1 MKQFFFAIAVLMAT
15 WTTAVTPA
23 SATAVDGTSKAL
35 ITSLGK
41 AVVDILENPA
51 LSPKARAEQYSA
63 HFEKAFDWDR
73 ISAFAIGKYQRG
85 VPRKKFVEYRDL
97 FAQHMTR
104 LYAAKFADYS
114 GEAFLVK
121 GERQFGRGGS
131 EVTAEIRDA
140 NDRETV
146 RLAFKVV
153 QEDGKQRIYDVLI
166 NGVSLL
172 VAKRSELKGI
182 ISRGGIDGLI
192 AQLKKANTH

>member
-1 MKQFFFAIAVLMAT
+1 MKQFFFAIAVFVAT
-15 WTTAVTPA
+15 GMNAAMSA
-23 SATAVDGTSKAL
+23 SATTAEGQSTAFV
-35 ITSLGK
+35 TSLGK

-51 LSPKARAEQYSA
+51 LSPEERIEQYSA
-63 HFEKAFDWDR
+63 QFKRAFDWDR
-73 ISAFAIGKYQRG
+73 ISTFAIGRYRHD
-85 VPRKKFVEYRDL
+85 VPQDKFIEYRDQ

-104 LYAAKFADYS
+104 LYATKFADYS
-114 GEAFLVK
+114 GDQFLVK
-121 GERQFGRGGS
+121 GERQFARGGS

-140 NDRETV
+140 NDQETA

-153 QEDGKQRIYDVLI
+153 QDGGTQRIYDVSI

-192 AQLKKANTH
+192 AQLKKANTR